1 MILTIVKAAV
11 RASREDCDMP
21 TTLPPSP
28 RPARKFPWIA
38 LSALFVLC
46 VVPVIALLTVGAI
59 LDRNCKIEGKRE
71 GEAGTNMVW
80 RIESQRCGDGPLVD
94 NVLLAPRGK
103 SFALVASS
111 TGTPRPV
118 AVDRTADGITS
129 IRLEGNSGEAG
140 KAFVLALSV
149 TGRPR
154 KPLVIA
160 NGQPKS

>member
-11 RASREDCDMP
+11 RASREDRDMP

-129 IRLEGNSGEAG
+129 IRLEGNSGEVG